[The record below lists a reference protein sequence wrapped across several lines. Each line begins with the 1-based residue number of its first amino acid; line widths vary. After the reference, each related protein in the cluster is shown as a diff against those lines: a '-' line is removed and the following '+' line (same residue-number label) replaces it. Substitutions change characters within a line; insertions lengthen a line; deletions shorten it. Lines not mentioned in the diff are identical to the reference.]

1 MSSINT
7 PFSIISLDN
16 TSKAA
21 LATDIIGSSWSLN
34 GNPGV
39 SIKFTY
45 TSLLPIYINPL
56 VTVLYVSLSISLLS
70 IKNAYFLSYTPRL
83 YAELLAFSI

>member
-1 MSSINT
+1 M
-7 PFSIISLDN
+7 ISFDN
-16 TSKAA
+16 TSIAA
-21 LATDIIGSSWSLN
+21 SATDIIGSSWSLN
-34 GNPGV
+34 GSPGV

-70 IKNAYFLSYTPRL
+70 NRNEYLLSYTPRL
-83 YAELLAFSI
+83 LAELLAFSI